1 MKVLITGA
9 TGLIGKELVSLLL
22 QNGISVHY
30 LTTSKKKI
38 ESELHYRG
46 FFWDPQKGIIDE
58 NCLLGVEAIIHLA
71 GANIAKRWT
80 NTYKQEILESRIL
93 TSDLLFKALKNYPN
107 DVKQIVSASAIGIYP
122 SSFEKLYTEDS
133 TELSPTFLGTVT
145 ERWEESFEKFK
156 RLNISVCKLRIGLVL
171 ANQGGALPQMVK
183 PIKSGMGA
191 AFGTGKQM
199 QSWIHL
205 YDLTNMFLYAVR
217 NNWNGVYNAVAPHP
231 VTNEELIEAI
241 GKALDKDIMLP
252 NVPKFLMKLVLG
264 EMHILLFESQK
275 VSAQK
280 ALDNGFQFKY
290 KIVEKALDELLKKEA
305 L

>member
-1 MKVLITGA
+1 MKILITGA
-9 TGLIGKELVSLLL
+9 TGLIGKELVTLLL

-38 ESELHYRG
+38 EGEPHYQG

-58 NCLLGVEAIIHLA
+58 NCLLGVDAIIHLA

-80 NTYKQEILESRIL
+80 NSYKQEIIESRIL
-93 TSDLLFKALKNYPN
+93 TSDLLYKALKNNPN

-122 SSFEKLYTEDS
+122 DSYEKCYSEDNV
-133 TELSPTFLGTVT
+133 EISPTFLGIVT
-145 ERWEESFEKFK
+145 ERWEESVEKFK
-156 RLNISVCKLRIGLVL
+156 RLNILVCKLRIGLVL
-171 ANQGGALPQMVK
+171 ANEGGALPQMVK
-183 PIKSGMGA
+183 PIKSGLGA
-191 AFGTGKQM
+191 AFGSGKQM

-205 YDLTNMFLYAVR
+205 HDLANMFLYAVQ

-231 VTNEELIEAI
+231 VTNTELVEAI
-241 GKALDKDIMLP
+241 GKALDKDIILP
-252 NVPKFLMKLVLG
+252 NIPKFLMKVMLG
-264 EMHILLFESQK
+264 EMHILLFESQN

-290 KIVEKALDELLKKEA
+290 KILDKALDSLLV
-305 L
+305 

>member
-1 MKVLITGA
+1 MKILITGA
-9 TGLIGKELVSLLL
+9 TGLIGKELVTLLL

-38 ESELHYRG
+38 EGEPHYQG

-58 NCLLGVEAIIHLA
+58 NCLLGVDAIIHLA

-80 NTYKQEILESRIL
+80 NSYKQEIIESRIL
-93 TSDLLFKALKNYPN
+93 TSDLLYKALKNNPN

-122 SSFEKLYTEDS
+122 DSYEKCYSEDNA
-133 TELSPTFLGTVT
+133 EISPTFLGIVT
-145 ERWEESFEKFK
+145 ERWEESVEKFK
-156 RLNISVCKLRIGLVL
+156 CLNISVCKLRIGLVL
-171 ANQGGALPQMVK
+171 ANEGGALPQMVK
-183 PIKSGMGA
+183 PIKSGLGA

-205 YDLTNMFLYAVR
+205 HDLANMFLYAVQ

-231 VTNEELIEAI
+231 VTNSELMEAI
-241 GKALDKDIMLP
+241 GKALNKDIILP
-252 NVPKFLMKLVLG
+252 NIPKFLLKVMLG
-264 EMHILLFESQK
+264 EMHILLFESQN

-290 KIVEKALDELLKKEA
+290 KILDKALDSLLV
-305 L
+305 

>member
-1 MKVLITGA
+1 MKILITGA

-22 QNGISVHY
+22 QNGISIHY

-38 ESELHYRG
+38 EGEPHYQG

-58 NCLLGVEAIIHLA
+58 NCLLGVDAIIHLA

-80 NTYKQEILESRIL
+80 SSYKQEIIESRIL
-93 TSDLLFKALKNYPN
+93 TSDLLYKALKNNPN
-107 DVKQIVSASAIGIYP
+107 EVKQIVSASAIGVYP
-122 SSFEKLYTEDS
+122 SSYEKLYSENTAEI
-133 TELSPTFLGTVT
+133 SPTFLGTVT
-145 ERWEESFEKFK
+145 ERWEESVEKFN
-156 RLNISVCKLRIGLVL
+156 RLNILVCKLRIGLVL
-171 ANQGGALPQMVK
+171 ANNGGALPQMVK

-205 YDLTNMFLYAVR
+205 HDLANMFLYAVQHH
-217 NNWNGVYNAVAPHP
+217 WNGVYNAVAPHP
-231 VTNEELIEAI
+231 VTNAELVEAI
-241 GKALDKDIMLP
+241 GRTLDKDIILP
-252 NVPKFLMKLVLG
+252 NVPKFLMKLLLG
-264 EMHILLFESQK
+264 EMHILLFESQN

-290 KIVEKALDELLKKEA
+290 KIVDKALDSLLT
-305 L
+305 

>member
-1 MKVLITGA
+1 MKILITGA

-38 ESELHYRG
+38 EGEPHYQG

-58 NCLLGVEAIIHLA
+58 NCLLGVDAIIHLA

-80 NTYKQEILESRIL
+80 NSYKQEIIESRIL
-93 TSDLLFKALKNYPN
+93 TSDLLFKALKNNPN
-107 DVKQIVSASAIGIYP
+107 GVKQIVSASAIGIYP
-122 SSFEKLYTEDS
+122 SSYEKLYAEDATEI
-133 TELSPTFLGTVT
+133 SPTFLGTVT
-145 ERWEESFEKFK
+145 ERWEESVEKFK

-171 ANQGGALPQMVK
+171 SKNGGALPQMAK
-183 PIKSGMGA
+183 PIKSGLGA

-205 YDLTNMFLYAVR
+205 HDLANMFLYAVQ

-231 VTNEELIEAI
+231 VTNTELVEAI
-241 GKALDKDIMLP
+241 GKALDKDIILP

-264 EMHILLFESQK
+264 EMHILLFESQN

-280 ALDNGFQFKY
+280 ALDSGFQFKY
-290 KIVEKALDELLKKEA
+290 KILDKALDSFLA
-305 L
+305 

>member
-1 MKVLITGA
+1 MKILITGA

-22 QNGISVHY
+22 QNGISIHH

-38 ESELHYRG
+38 EGEPHYQG

-58 NCLLGVEAIIHLA
+58 NCLLGVDAIIHLA

-80 NTYKQEILESRIL
+80 SSYKQEIIESRIL
-93 TSDLLFKALKNYPN
+93 TSDLLYKALKNNPN
-107 DVKQIVSASAIGIYP
+107 EVKQIVSASAIGVYP
-122 SSFEKLYTEDS
+122 SSYEKLYSENTAEI
-133 TELSPTFLGTVT
+133 SPTFLGTVT
-145 ERWEESFEKFK
+145 ERWEESVEKFN
-156 RLNISVCKLRIGLVL
+156 RLNILVCKLRIGLVL
-171 ANQGGALPQMVK
+171 ANNGGALPQMVK

-205 YDLTNMFLYAVR
+205 HDLANMFLYAVQHH
-217 NNWNGVYNAVAPHP
+217 WNGVYNAVAPHP
-231 VTNEELIEAI
+231 VTNAELVEAI
-241 GKALDKDIMLP
+241 GRTLDKDIILP
-252 NVPKFLMKLVLG
+252 NVPKFLMKLLLG
-264 EMHILLFESQK
+264 EMHILLFESQN

-290 KIVEKALDELLKKEA
+290 KIVDKALDSLLT
-305 L
+305 